1 MKGFSLTTYQPVGF
15 TVCVPSETPKRDALA
30 TRARFLQAG
39 FLEFYTNGFQ
49 GGSISHIVEQAGS
62 TKGALF
68 HHFDGKQ
75 QLGYAVV
82 DEIIGPLLLQR
93 WLLPLVNTNDPLEA
107 LLTSFRKYVHEDIAS
122 GHFVNGCPLNNLAQE
137 MSPLDPGF
145 HQRIDALYTSWR
157 TGIAEALA
165 RGIANGAVPSDV
177 HPQSVAALVVAA
189 QMGIWG
195 TGKSSQN
202 ATQMHTAAEGL
213 YTYLESLRGIKHSNE
228 EAR

>member
-1 MKGFSLTTYQPVGF
+1 MTTYQPVGF
-15 TVCVPSETPKRDALA
+15 TTAVPLETQKRDAHA
-30 TRARFLQAG
+30 TRVRFLQAG
-39 FLEFYTNGFQ
+39 FMEFYTNSFQ
-49 GGSISHIVEQAGS
+49 GGSISHIVEQSGS

-68 HHFDGKQ
+68 HHFAGKQ

-93 WLLPLVNTNDPLEA
+93 WLSRLANTNDPIEVLVA
-107 LLTSFRKYVHEDIAS
+107 TFRKYVQEDITT

-145 HQRIDALYTSWR
+145 HQRIDGLYASWR

-165 RGIANGAVPSDV
+165 RGIATGTVRSDV
-177 HPQSVAALVVAA
+177 QPQSVAALIVAA

-202 ATQMHTAAEGL
+202 ATQMRTAAEGL
-213 YTYLESLRGIKHSNE
+213 YTYLESLRSIKPSNE